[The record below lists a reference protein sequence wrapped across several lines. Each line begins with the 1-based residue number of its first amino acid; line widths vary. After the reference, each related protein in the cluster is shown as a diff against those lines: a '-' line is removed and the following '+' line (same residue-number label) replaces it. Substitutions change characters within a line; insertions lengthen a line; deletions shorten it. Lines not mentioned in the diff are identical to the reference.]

1 MTTSSTITQS
11 GEACTQSR
19 ITDHQSPISE
29 GLPSLFQTLQ
39 SLAWQT
45 YLDTPAPTRKNET
58 WRFGDLKQLDLDNF
72 VPASGID
79 FDEIELELNGL
90 EETAAQFIFVNDEC
104 VASPNSESDTESQI
118 PAGVICKPLEL
129 ALQEHSELIHQ
140 HLLKQEVKLGSEK
153 YAALHAANL
162 SNGLFVYVPK
172 GIEIELP
179 IEAYH
184 IVTGENAAIFPHTL
198 IITEDNA
205 KVTVVDYFISA
216 PSTSSEADSESPIH
230 ESHLVIAMN
239 DLVAS
244 NGSQLNYIAIQ
255 NLNLTSKIIQIG
267 STTVDRDARAKSF
280 VLNVGASWARNES
293 YSTLSGKGA
302 HSDML
307 SLNVPAGDQQYDQR
321 TYQHHASP
329 HTYSDLLYKNALYGK
344 SKTTFSGLIAVDKG
358 SHFTDAYQSCR
369 NLLMEDTT
377 EANSMPGLQINADQ
391 VKCSHGSTASAISD
405 EEIYYLQ
412 ARGIRP
418 KQARQLIARGFCV
431 QVIERL
437 ENEQLENL
445 VLNYIDEKFKTVS

>member
-1 MTTSSTITQS
+1 
-11 GEACTQSR
+11 
-19 ITDHQSPISE
+19 
-29 GLPSLFQTLQ
+29 
-39 SLAWQT
+39 
-45 YLDTPAPTRKNET
+45 
-58 WRFGDLKQLDLDNF
+58 
-72 VPASGID
+72 
-79 FDEIELELNGL
+79 
-90 EETAAQFIFVNDEC
+90 
-104 VASPNSESDTESQI
+104 
-118 PAGVICKPLEL
+118 VICLPLED

-162 SNGLFVYVPK
+162 TNGLFVYVPK
-172 GIEIELP
+172 GIEIEKP

-184 IVTGENAAIFPHTL
+184 IVAGENAAIFPHTL

-205 KVTVVDYFISA
+205 KVSVVDYFIS
-216 PSTSSEADSESPIH
+216 SGNEQ
-230 ESHLVIAMN
+230 HLVLAMN

-244 NGSQLNYIAIQ
+244 NGSQLNYLALQ
-255 NLNLTSKIIQIG
+255 NVNLDSKVIQIG
-267 STTVDRDARAKSF
+267 STTVDRDARARSF
-280 VLNVGASWARNES
+280 VLNTGAAWARNES
-293 YSTLSGKGA
+293 YSTLAGKGA

-307 SLNVPAGDQQYDQR
+307 SLNVPSGSQKYDQR
-321 TYQHHASP
+321 TFQHHASP

-344 SKTTFSGLIAVDKG
+344 SKTTFSGLIAVDEG
-358 SHFTDAYQSCR
+358 AHFTDAYQTCR

-405 EEIYYLQ
+405 EEIFYLQ

-418 KQARQLIARGFCV
+418 KQARQLIARGFCI

-445 VLNYIDEKFKTVS
+445 VLNYLDKKFETVS